1 MKLALSALLVDDL
14 GENYSAPCSACLFNR
29 LFLYNKLNV
38 AFSFTRM
45 NENIITVSVSVIMT
59 IDLTNHN
66 ILIDIMI
73 RLLKH

>member
-14 GENYSAPCSACLFNR
+14 GENYSAPCSACLLNR

-45 NENIITVSVSVIMT
+45 NENIITVSVIMT
-59 IDLTNHN
+59 IELTNHN

-73 RLLKH
+73 SLLKH

>member
-14 GENYSAPCSACLFNR
+14 GENYSAPCYACLFNR

-45 NENIITVSVSVIMT
+45 NENIITVSIIMT
-59 IDLTNHN
+59 IELTNHN

-73 RLLKH
+73 SLLKH

>member
-14 GENYSAPCSACLFNR
+14 GENYSAPRSACLFNR

-45 NENIITVSVSVIMT
+45 NENIITVSIIMT
-59 IDLTNHN
+59 IELANHN

-73 RLLKH
+73 SLLKH

>member
-45 NENIITVSVSVIMT
+45 NENIITVSIIMT
-59 IDLTNHN
+59 IELSNHN

-73 RLLKH
+73 SLLKH

>member
-45 NENIITVSVSVIMT
+45 NENIITVSVIMT
-59 IDLTNHN
+59 IELTNHN

-73 RLLKH
+73 SLLKH

>member
-45 NENIITVSVSVIMT
+45 NENIITVSIIMT
-59 IDLTNHN
+59 IELTNHN

-73 RLLKH
+73 SLLKH

>member
-45 NENIITVSVSVIMT
+45 NENIITVSIIMT
-59 IDLTNHN
+59 IELANHN

-73 RLLKH
+73 SLLKH